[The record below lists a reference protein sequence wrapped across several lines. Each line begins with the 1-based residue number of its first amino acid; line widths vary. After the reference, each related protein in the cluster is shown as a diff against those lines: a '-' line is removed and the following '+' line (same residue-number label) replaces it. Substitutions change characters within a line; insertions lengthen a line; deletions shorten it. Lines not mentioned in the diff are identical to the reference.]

1 MQVQV
6 NTDDKIHGGESLAQW
21 AQSELQDRLA
31 RFRDHLTRVE
41 VFFTDENSTKGGN
54 DKRCRLEARVAGR
67 SPVAVTAEAE
77 KVAEALTKA
86 ADKLIHAL
94 DSDLGRA
101 KDKHG
106 HDTIR
111 TQGAGE

>member
-1 MQVQV
+1 MGAERVARPPR
-6 NTDDKIHGGESLAQW
+6 TLSRAPDARGSL
-21 AQSELQDRLA
+21 
-31 RFRDHLTRVE
+31 
-41 VFFTDENSTKGGN
+41 FTDENSTKGGL

-67 SPVAVTAEAE
+67 PPVAVTAEAE

-101 KDKHG
+101 KDHHG